1 MQESSRG
8 DCTPILALFDIA
20 PDIRHDSPF
29 SSRSRRQF
37 PSADDDAGDS
47 SLALHRTLTFSS
59 ESEESYGLPL
69 LSKIVSDLQVQ
80 EEGVLIVPIA
90 ITRPKSGM
98 TPTFEEG
105 PDKSDSTQ
113 GSRKFSSRPSVAS
126 SNSSASKL
134 AAPGDPQ
141 LMLRCLEAGAVDV
154 VLGQL
159 DQSRVLSL
167 NSHTYRAYKVAK
179 RRQSSFLS
187 NRQMRRQSWVGM
199 DEIKP
204 YAYLRESM

>member
-29 SSRSRRQF
+29 SSRGRRQF
-37 PSADDDAGDS
+37 SSTEDDGGEFS
-47 SLALHRTLTFSS
+47 SLHRTLTFSS

-69 LSKIVSDLQVQ
+69 LSKIVSDLQIQ

-90 ITRPKSGM
+90 ITRTKTGM

-105 PDKSDSTQ
+105 PEKADSPQ
-113 GSRKFSSRPSVAS
+113 GSGKSSSRPSLAS
-126 SNSSASKL
+126 STSSTSKQP
-134 AAPGDPQ
+134 APGDPQ

-159 DQSRVLSL
+159 DHTRVLSL

-179 RRQSSFLS
+179 GRQSSFLS
-187 NRQMRRQSWVGM
+187 MQRTRRQSWVGM
-199 DEIKP
+199 DETKP
-204 YAYLRESM
+204 YAYLREAM